1 MTANSTYST
10 YAPHSPLKH
19 RISFSNTSTY
29 NPKDNT
35 EEAETLEEEEIW
47 PIMEVMSQEA
57 IEEMVEKTFLMAGE
71 HAIQS
76 GRISFE
82 EFFQIVFDENFLK
95 DEEKFLKSNKKKY
108 NFYKYNFQDLY
119 PQSYA
124 KTIFGYFSAL
134 NPLSAISKV
143 KNICREEKNLKKV

>member
-19 RISFSNTSTY
+19 RISFSNASTY
-29 NPKDNT
+29 NANVNNN

-82 EFFQIVFDENFLK
+82 EFKTFVKTDPTIISWFHALGTVF
-95 DEEKFLKSNKKKY
+95 
-108 NFYKYNFQDLY
+108 
-119 PQSYA
+119 
-124 KTIFGYFSAL
+124 
-134 NPLSAISKV
+134 
-143 KNICREEKNLKKV
+143 